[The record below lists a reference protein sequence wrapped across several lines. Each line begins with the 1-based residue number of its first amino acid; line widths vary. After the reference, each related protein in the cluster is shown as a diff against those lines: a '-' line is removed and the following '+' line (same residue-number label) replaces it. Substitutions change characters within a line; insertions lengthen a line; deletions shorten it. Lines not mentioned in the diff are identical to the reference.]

1 MQTTSKITYARY
13 AVYAQQEV
21 TMLDKKSEIL
31 LSELKR
37 IVPNGY
43 KVLTKSEIIDMLPVK
58 MQGNSQSVDEQLTFL
73 YNNGYIDI
81 KYRDKDEV
89 CLCLTLKTDSYL
101 STERNRVEKT
111 RITDGQLWLL
121 FGGMFLAAFLGALVA
136 TLIGKLL

>member
-1 MQTTSKITYARY
+1 
-13 AVYAQQEV
+13 
-21 TMLDKKSEIL
+21 MLDKKSEIL

-43 KVLTKSEIIDMLPVK
+43 KVLTKSEITDMLPVK
-58 MQGNSQSVDEQLTFL
+58 MQGNRQSVDEQLTFL

-121 FGGMFLAAFLGALVA
+121 FGGMFLAAFLGAFVA